1 LRREQA
7 DRLKSG
13 DAKLLGIGIAC
24 YVEMCGFGPY
34 ESAVVRV
41 DSSGTVTVLTGTSAH
56 GQGHETTFSQIVA
69 DHLGVDFDKIVV
81 KHGDTMAI
89 PMGNGTG
96 GSRSVAV
103 GGSSVYEATLKVQAK
118 ARTIAASM
126 LEASADDVVLQD
138 GKYMVKG
145 TPSKALGL
153 AEIAAVA
160 YGDALKQDIEH
171 GLEASE
177 FWRPPGGA
185 LGYPFGAHIAV
196 VEVDKET
203 GAVRLLDYV

>member
-1 LRREQA
+1 
-7 DRLKSG
+7 
-13 DAKLLGIGIAC
+13 
-24 YVEMCGFGPY
+24 M
-34 ESAVVRV
+34 VRV

-69 DHLGVDFDKIVV
+69 DHLGVDFDKVVV

-103 GGSSVYEATLKVQAK
+103 GGSAVYGASLKVQQK
-118 ARTIAASM
+118 ARQIAASM

-145 TPSKALGL
+145 APAKALGL

-160 YGDALKQDIEH
+160 YGEGLKQDILQYYADPDAPISTKRDAKRWAQLQRH
-171 GLEASE
+171 LQILTTM
-177 FWRPPGGA
+177 P
-185 LGYPFGAHIAV
+185 
-196 VEVDKET
+196 
-203 GAVRLLDYV
+203 LDPTRI